1 MKIFYIIFISLLFPN
16 NIWPSNVSFLND
28 LLPASYRGAFEL
40 AVSEAKFD
48 DGLDVL
54 GYMDNFSGSK
64 PKVASISEFS
74 ASYQFK
80 NGLKFTLEKN
90 NSHAEVVR
98 PSIPK
103 FIETDAE
110 TDFYSISYPFS
121 TESRVYEI
129 EFFSTETIQDPTTID
144 CYEFGTTVIGGSC
157 AEADVKLI
165 NSSIYQATGERIYL
179 PVLETTGSSE
189 GSGLNL
195 RIKNKINDSFNISH
209 TISVS
214 QEEIALAYNSTIL
227 NTTDPFLRGIKI
239 NGVATGDL
247 LDQFKND
254 LPQQTPWTEN
264 IFKYS
269 FNSTYSL
276 SKRLALSGRFT
287 FLKVSR
293 DDYLENPNKE
303 DFNSNLLIDLGFFF
317 ELQKNVLF
325 YSRLSLSSQYLLG
338 ITPIS
343 YNRRT
348 NHLFDHPYGQLY
360 VGTLIKF

>member
-1 MKIFYIIFISLLFPN
+1 MKISYIIFISLLFPASL
-16 NIWPSNVSFLND
+16 WSSNVSFLND

-64 PKVASISEFS
+64 PKVATISEYS
-74 ASYQFK
+74 ASYQFE
-80 NGLKFTLEKN
+80 NGLRLTLEQN
-90 NSHAEVVR
+90 TSHAEVVR

-110 TDFYSISYPFS
+110 TDFYSISFPFS
-121 TESRVYEI
+121 SESRVYEI
-129 EFFSTETIQDPTTID
+129 ELFSTETIQDPTTID
-144 CYEFGTTVIGGSC
+144 CYEFGTIVIGGSC
-157 AEADVKLI
+157 AQADVKLI
-165 NSSIYQATGERIYL
+165 DPSIYQTTGERVYL
-179 PVLETTGSSE
+179 PVLKTTGSSE

-214 QEEIALAYNSTIL
+214 QEEIALTFDSAVL
-227 NTTDPFLRGIKI
+227 NTTDSFLRGIKV

-247 LDQFKND
+247 LDQFRNE

-269 FNSTYSL
+269 FNSTYGL

-293 DDYLENPNKE
+293 DDYLKNPSKK
-303 DFNSNLLIDLGFFF
+303 DFNSNFLIDLGFFF